1 MVSATIN
8 ENAKRIKYKQLAAD
22 ERCKLFP
29 LAFESYGGW
38 GTQAPFFN
46 EVASLVVDRSY
57 GGYVSRGEFLS
68 NARRAVAVAIVRGNG
83 RLVTTAVK
91 LATRREFRRVHTA
104 ASRVAADS
112 TSSAHTNAL

>member
-1 MVSATIN
+1 MYVQTTG
-8 ENAKRIKYKQLAAD
+8 AD
-22 ERCKLFP
+22 HTGSRERCKFFP

-38 GTQAPFFN
+38 GTHALAFFD

-68 NARRAVAVAIVRGNG
+68 SVRRAVAVALVRGNG

-91 LATRREFRRVHTA
+91 LATRREIRRVRA
-104 ASRVAADS
+104 ASSGNAGLRVAL
-112 TSSAHTNAL
+112 SS